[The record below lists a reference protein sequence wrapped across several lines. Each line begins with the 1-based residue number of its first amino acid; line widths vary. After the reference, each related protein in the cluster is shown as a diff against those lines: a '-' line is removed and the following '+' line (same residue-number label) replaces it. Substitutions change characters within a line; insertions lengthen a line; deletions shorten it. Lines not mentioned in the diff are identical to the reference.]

1 MGRGDRH
8 LYEPP
13 PGPSP
18 ETLTDARTDAHVWVD
33 RAFDAV
39 TGFMQGIG
47 EVIRGAG
54 DIAAGRRPAP
64 TRPGRVSPRARTS
77 YSAPSPET
85 VSDLGEWYMDKAVDA
100 ESGRTVYMVTN
111 GERFV
116 ECRSETMATEVIA
129 ALNEQGVKTRAA
141 DHASEASKGTHR

>member
-54 DIAAGRRPAP
+54 DIAAGRRPSSHPPRASRGS
-64 TRPGRVSPRARTS
+64 TDSPRARA
-77 YSAPSPET
+77 YSTPSPAA
-85 VSDLGEWYMDKAVDA
+85 VSDLGEWYMDKATDA

-111 GERFV
+111 GERYV

-129 ALNEQGVKTRAA
+129 ALNEQGVKTR
-141 DHASEASKGTHR
+141 SEREQRNGR

>member
-54 DIAAGRRPAP
+54 DIAAGRRPSH
-64 TRPGRVSPRARTS
+64 SPRASRGSTNARAS
-77 YSAPSPET
+77 YSPAD
-85 VSDLGEWYMDKAVDA
+85 VSDLGEWYMDKATDA

-111 GERFV
+111 GERYV

-129 ALNEQGVKTRAA
+129 ALNEQGVKTR
-141 DHASEASKGTHR
+141 SEAQRASDREQRNSR